1 MADKALHV
9 LTTTYFS
16 DFFWYLC
23 PALSLSFS
31 LSWPSW
37 SYSNKSGC
45 PLGLCSTSARMTGF
59 QLSTLVKSNL
69 KCYFLFKAETS
80 YTVLFLLAHIFYLK
94 FTYLSQLF
102 ILLQWKIPESKEF
115 FWPVPRVL
123 FGLWLTS
130 VGIWIDWTDSFF
142 PLPKET
148 TILKFTR
155 ESVTH
160 FFKFLCSKN
169 IYQLST
175 ICQPVHYALGPQSS
189 PWPRRNQ
196 NLENSMIL
204 VLHGNIYNKGVHHVL
219 RKRTPRSGLSK
230 KGFWKAQNLE
240 DVWELGK
247 QRVEVF

>member
-9 LTTTYFS
+9 LITTYFS
-16 DFFWYLC
+16 DFFWYLR
-23 PALSLSFS
+23 PALSLSCCLF
-31 LSWPSW
+31 WPSW

-45 PLGLCSTSARMTGF
+45 PLGLCSTSARMTSF

-69 KCYFLFKAETS
+69 KCYFFFEAETS

-142 PLPKET
+142 PYLKKRPYWNLPENQSLIFSNFFAQKTFTNSLLFASLYT
-148 TILKFTR
+148 THWGHR
-155 ESVTH
+155 
-160 FFKFLCSKN
+160 
-169 IYQLST
+169 
-175 ICQPVHYALGPQSS
+175 
-189 PWPRRNQ
+189 
-196 NLENSMIL
+196 
-204 VLHGNIYNKGVHHVL
+204 GVHD
-219 RKRTPRSGLSK
+219 
-230 KGFWKAQNLE
+230 LE
-240 DVWELGK
+240 EIK
-247 QRVEVF
+247 I